1 MLENE
6 RGDVFLLKHR
16 MTDGF
21 TLLELI
27 IVLIIIGIS
36 SALVVPRFIGGMGGL
51 DLKTASGKVAA
62 SLRYARS
69 QAVSQ
74 KAAYTAVFDL
84 EHNRLKII
92 SEGAGETEAIDPADG
107 EERPKFREERYDL
120 PEGIFFERVDE
131 GENAYGEDDPD
142 TFTIGFYPSGA
153 SDGGTIAVVDERKRG
168 YIVTIDVI
176 TGSVKLARGEDE

>member
-1 MLENE
+1 M
-6 RGDVFLLKHR
+6 FLLKHR

-51 DLKTASGKVAA
+51 DLKAASGKVAA

-69 QAVSQ
+69 QAVAQ
-74 KAAYTAVFDL
+74 KKSYAVVFDL
-84 EHNRLKII
+84 EQNRLTIR
-92 SEGAGETEAIDPADG
+92 SESGGETEESDTVDEGTAG
-107 EERPKFREERYDL
+107 NSQKKRYNL
-120 PEGIFFERVDE
+120 PEGIFFRRVAEE
-131 GENAYGEDDPD
+131 GERYVEEDD
-142 TFTIGFYPSGA
+142 TESFTIGFYSSGA
-153 SDGGTIAVVDERKRG
+153 SDGGEIAIINDRERR

-176 TGSVKLARGEDE
+176 TGSVRLKRGEDE